1 MNKYISIVILFTTTL
16 ILSSCDKDEIIDS
29 NLPVLTKQEGYYTI
43 PTNQEGIDQ
52 TFLKMGIK
60 DTSLIQNRWCAF
72 VGDSIT
78 VLTGLR
84 TLTEG
89 KKIEY
94 YSCVYVY
101 VNGIQRANY
110 TSGQQTQRD
119 TKITLVNE
127 KPAFV
132 YKGHLLIPMK
142 EGTIEMLLRIHENG
156 VSIGHDVFFDYIWDE
171 DYDLMV
177 YHNQNGKYFLTRVYE
192 WGAATVDFLPQYAD
206 NVPINWSF
214 GSWNSLG
221 GDKDFEDDGKVEF
234 HFNRVNSTTPDK
246 IYTVHLTHEAMLELE
261 QNNGKTKRKYWHISD
276 RGTDH
281 ACYEFVVEYP
291 NGHEYRLGLHTKYY
305 GGTGID
311 DITVSYQGKTYSTT
325 PEYSTLP
332 CRFATTNGEMTNERQ
347 ENRGNFGTV
356 TMREGKDGKELYF
369 KGEGI
374 TKNSYPLE
382 KDFDYL
388 LGQNNLLIFGSSNLH
403 GNVNK
408 IPELDNVLIFHY
420 LLIYDGSCPNCIMN
434 NLEIDFADDVAKC
447 ANCQRW
453 YDLNNYGAIIRGNDG
468 QALIRYPAKL
478 SGSIYYNRLE
488 VINK

>member
-1 MNKYISIVILFTTTL
+1 MNKFKTIVILFTTIL
-16 ILSSCDKDEIIDS
+16 IVSSCDKDEIIDS

-52 TFLKMGIK
+52 AFLKMGIK

-110 TSGQQTQRD
+110 TSGQQTQSD

-221 GDKDFEDDGKVEF
+221 GVKDFEDDGKVEF

-261 QNNGKTKRKYWHISD
+261 QNNGKTKR
-276 RGTDH
+276 
-281 ACYEFVVEYP
+281 
-291 NGHEYRLGLHTKYY
+291 
-305 GGTGID
+305 
-311 DITVSYQGKTYSTT
+311 
-325 PEYSTLP
+325 
-332 CRFATTNGEMTNERQ
+332 
-347 ENRGNFGTV
+347 
-356 TMREGKDGKELYF
+356 
-369 KGEGI
+369 
-374 TKNSYPLE
+374 
-382 KDFDYL
+382 
-388 LGQNNLLIFGSSNLH
+388 
-403 GNVNK
+403 
-408 IPELDNVLIFHY
+408 
-420 LLIYDGSCPNCIMN
+420 
-434 NLEIDFADDVAKC
+434 
-447 ANCQRW
+447 
-453 YDLNNYGAIIRGNDG
+453 
-468 QALIRYPAKL
+468 
-478 SGSIYYNRLE
+478 
-488 VINK
+488 